1 MTHDSLLNLLRER
14 FAAAVAK
21 LTGGDPASVDP
32 QIRAAADPRFGD
44 YQCNAAM
51 ALAKSLGAKPR
62 DVAQRIVAAVD
73 LAEAGVAI
81 AEPLEVAGPGFINIR
96 LSNGFLGRYLCEIPA
111 LPAGESPLVP
121 STPGRDD
128 SERRDDPESPG
139 RSGAVPARWQ
149 ASLADRL
156 GMPPASWAERIVLDY
171 SSPNIAKQMHVGH
184 LRGTI
189 LGDCLAR
196 TLEFAGHTVIRQ
208 NHVGDWGTQF
218 GKLIAWYAEHPA
230 PAGDDSD
237 AVLDAIEADYRA
249 ANKRFDADSAFAA
262 AARQAVGRLQGGD
275 ATAREIWQRLYA
287 QSQRAFNEVYARLG
301 ATLTDADIRGESF
314 YNDRLAATV
323 DELRRR
329 FAPAGG
335 AAAPGGPRMEV
346 REDQGALCV
355 FLYDA
360 KGQPCFRNAEGGE
373 FPIMIQKSDGAFL
386 YASTDLAAV
395 RYRVQELKAQRVIY
409 VIGNEQSRH
418 LQMLFMAARL
428 AGWAPEHVRLEH
440 AGHGLVLGPDG
451 KKLTGRHGG
460 SVHLRALLDE
470 AVERAAALMEEI
482 DRRREGED
490 AAAALDEAE
499 RRRVAA
505 CVGIGAIKYADLS
518 HDRNTDYRFD
528 WDKLLALKGN
538 TAPYMLYAYARIR
551 SIYRKAAERVGTID
565 PYAPEAALELGQPAE
580 RALALRLGRFR
591 ETIDVVAADLTPN
604 VLCNYLYELAGDF
617 MRFYEACPV
626 LAAPDERTRLG
637 RMRMCDLSARTL
649 RLGLGLLGIE
659 TVERM

>member
-21 LTGGDPASVDP
+21 LTGGDPATVDP
-32 QIRAAADPRFGD
+32 QIRAAADSRFGD

-73 LAEAGVAI
+73 LARAGVAI

-96 LSNGFLGRYLCEIPA
+96 LSNGFLGRFLCEIPA
-111 LPAGESPLVP
+111 PPAGESPLAA
-121 STPGRDD
+121 SATGGAASEHAEPGETHPR
-128 SERRDDPESPG
+128 
-139 RSGAVPARWQ
+139 RWQ

-156 GMPPASWAERIVLDY
+156 GIPPVSRPQRIVLDY

-249 ANKRFDADSAFAA
+249 ANKRFDADPAFAA

-275 ATAREIWQRLYA
+275 AAAREIWQRLYA
-287 QSQRAFNEVYARLG
+287 QSQRAFNEVYERLG

-329 FAPAGG
+329 FAPAGC
-335 AAAPGGPRMEV
+335 AAASGGPRIEV

-395 RYRVQELKAQRVIY
+395 RYRVQELKADRVIY

-428 AGWAPEHVRLEH
+428 AGWAPENVRLEH

-460 SVHLRALLDE
+460 SVRLRALLDE

-499 RRRVAA
+499 RGRVAA

-565 PYAPEAALELGQPAE
+565 PYATQAALELGEPAE
-580 RALALRLGRFR
+580 RAVALRLARFR

-617 MRFYEACPV
+617 MRFYEVCPV

>member
-1 MTHDSLLNLLRER
+1 MTHNSLLNLLRGR
-14 FAAAVAK
+14 FAAAIAK
-21 LTGGDPASVDP
+21 LAGDDPSSVDP
-32 QIRAAADPRFGD
+32 QLRAAGEPRFGD

-51 ALAKSLGAKPR
+51 ALAKLLGAKPR
-62 DVAQRIVAAVD
+62 DVAQQIVAAVD
-73 LAEAGVAI
+73 LAEDGVSVV
-81 AEPLEVAGPGFINIR
+81 EPLEIAGPGFINIR
-96 LSNGFLGRYLCEIPA
+96 LSNAFLGRYLCEIPA
-111 LPAGESPLVP
+111 PPAASPTAP
-121 STPGRDD
+121 PTADGAAPDR
-128 SERRDDPESPG
+128 SEQR
-139 RSGAVPARWQ
+139 GALRTGWQ

-156 GMPPASWAERIVLDY
+156 GMPPVSRPQRIVLDY

-196 TLEFAGHTVIRQ
+196 TLEFVGHTVIRQ

-218 GKLIAWYAEHPA
+218 GKLIAWYTEHPV

-249 ANKRFDADSAFAA
+249 ANKRFDADPAFAA

-275 ATAREIWQRLYA
+275 AAAREIWQRLYA

-329 FAPAGG
+329 FSPRGG
-335 AAAPGGPRMEV
+335 AEAQTGPRMEV

-355 FLYDA
+355 FLYDTT
-360 KGQPCFRNAEGGE
+360 GQPCFRNAEGGE

-395 RYRVQELKAQRVIY
+395 RYRVQELKADRVIY

-428 AGWAPEHVRLEH
+428 AGWAPERVRLEH

-470 AVERAAALMEEI
+470 AVERARALMEEI
-482 DRRREGED
+482 DRRREGDET
-490 AAAALDEAE
+490 AATLDDEE

-505 CVGIGAIKYADLS
+505 CVGIGAVKYADLS

-551 SIYRKAAERVGTID
+551 SIYRRAAERAGTIE
-565 PYAPEAALELGQPAE
+565 PYGREAALELGEPAE
-580 RALALRLGRFR
+580 RALALRLARFR
-591 ETIDVVAADLTPN
+591 ETIEVVAADLTPN
-604 VLCNYLYELAGDF
+604 VLCGYLYELAGDF

-626 LAAPDERTRLG
+626 LAAPDESTRLA

-649 RLGLGLLGIE
+649 KLGLGLLGIE